1 MLDWH
6 DLQVFVV
13 AAEVENFSVAA
24 QELNLSQPAVT
35 QRIRALERQLGVKL
49 FERQGRRVFLSDAG
63 AYLLPL
69 AKDLLRRSK
78 RLEEM
83 MHSLRGEVVGHL
95 VIGCSTTT
103 GKYLLPQLMAR
114 FIDHYP
120 GVQATVRVGSRH
132 RVLDLLAARE
142 VALGFT
148 SAMIPRREIRY
159 HPFLQD
165 EVVLIAPTYH
175 PWTQKPHIQPEDLLR
190 ERLILREP
198 ESGTYTAMERGLFQR
213 DISVDELRVV
223 MTLGN
228 SEAII
233 LAVEEGIGV
242 GFVPK
247 LAADHCKRLGN
258 IAVIPIKDVHMSYTI
273 WMAENAMQPATA
285 AQIHFVRL
293 LKEEGYLQEETLT
306 SPEHDEDDA
315 IDPRSPR

>member
-24 QELNLSQPAVT
+24 QELHLSQPAVT
-35 QRIRALERQLGVKL
+35 QRIRSLEKHLGVKL
-49 FERQGRRVFLSDAG
+49 FERQGRRVRLSETG
-63 AYLLPL
+63 AYLLPM
-69 AKDLLRRSK
+69 AKDLLRRSN

-95 VIGCSTTT
+95 VVGCSTTT
-103 GKYLLPQLMAR
+103 GKYLLPPLMAR
-114 FIDHYP
+114 FIERYP
-120 GVQATVRVGSRH
+120 GVQATVRVGSRN
-132 RVLDLLAARE
+132 RVLELLVSRE
-142 VALGFT
+142 VNLAFASAL
-148 SAMIPRREIRY
+148 IPRREIRY
-159 HPFLQD
+159 HRFIDD
-165 EVVLIAPTYH
+165 EVVLIAPHNH
-175 PWTQKPHIQPEDLLR
+175 PWHKHVPIQPDALLR

-198 ESGTYTAMERGLFQR
+198 GSGTYQAMERALAR
-213 DISVDELRVV
+213 HDISVDELHTV

-247 LAADHCKRLGN
+247 LAADRCKRLGN
-258 IAVIPIKDVHMSYTI
+258 IAIVPIADIHMSYTI

-293 LKEEGYLQEETLT
+293 LKEEGYLREEAPHT
-306 SPEHDEDDA
+306 
-315 IDPRSPR
+315 PRA